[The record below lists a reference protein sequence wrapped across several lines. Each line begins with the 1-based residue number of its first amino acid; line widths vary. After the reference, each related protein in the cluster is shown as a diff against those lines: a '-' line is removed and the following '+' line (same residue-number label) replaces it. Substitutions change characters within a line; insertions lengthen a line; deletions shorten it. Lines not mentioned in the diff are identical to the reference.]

1 MAGVPQVCVN
11 YPEYKLINDQ
21 YNVAL
26 MIGDTMSETIAFAI
40 NKLLD
45 DAALHEQ
52 LRNNCVKA
60 REQLN
65 WGSEEKRLLAFYQD
79 NL

>member
-1 MAGVPQVCVN
+1 MCRRFA
-11 YPEYKLINDQ
+11 LITQSINGNDQ

-26 MIGDTMSETIAFAI
+26 MIRRYNVETIAFAI
-40 NKLLD
+40 IKLLD
-45 DAALHEQ
+45 DATLHEQ
-52 LRNNCVKA
+52 LRNNCVKT